1 MTTPEARGGRS
12 FAADPVVETPG
23 ELSPIW
29 AAQLVSC
36 VVDENVGLPDAAV
49 LTFRDPD
56 HEFLQSTGITIGTPL
71 KVSVVTVSGQA
82 RERLFNG
89 EVTGMEV
96 DRDSTGSFTVVRA
109 YSKAHRLQRGRKV
122 VAYRNMT
129 ASAIVRKVAAGAGL
143 TCGTVEAAPVTYK
156 QLSQANV
163 SDWDFLQFLA
173 GESGAQVRV
182 DDKGVLQFTKPEK
195 ASGAPAPSTPATRN
209 PMVLEYGRNLLA
221 LRASLSAAD
230 GASQVEV
237 RGWDVITKK
246 PLVARKPSVNS
257 DTVVPGLSPA
267 LAARFG
273 KSSKLTVTDTPYR
286 TQAET
291 TAVADAVA
299 DQVSAGFGELEVL
312 AEGNPR
318 LRAGKPV
325 ALGNVGQAF
334 SGKYTATAVQH
345 VLEPHGGYR
354 TTVWVSA
361 SPDRSLTGLVTG
373 ANAPGRGPRMP
384 GLAIGVVTD
393 VREQGGAQNGG
404 VRLKFPW
411 LDDTYVTDWVRTVQW
426 GGKGGG
432 GVVSPEVNDEV
443 LVGFEQGLLDSPYVI
458 GGLYNGVDKPSP
470 HDIPLID
477 KTTGKVN
484 RRSIVSRSGHR
495 VELLDARAPGRS
507 GVRLRSADERLEVF
521 LDNRRDRI
529 ELTVY
534 AAKGGTKP
542 LSSVVLDKN
551 GITLDA
557 RQGDVSV
564 SGRNVDINGRVGVKI
579 GGRTVDIDGSQYVN
593 IKGRTGV
600 TVDGGLLGVLKA
612 KLIRIN

>member
-12 FAADPVVETPG
+12 FAADPIVETPG
-23 ELSPIW
+23 ELPPIW

-36 VVDENVGLPDAAV
+36 VVDESVGLPDAAQ

-56 HEFLQSTGITIGTPL
+56 HELLRAVGITIGTPL
-71 KVSVVTVSGQA
+71 RVSVVTVSGQA
-82 RERLFNG
+82 RERLFDG
-89 EVTGMEV
+89 EVTALEV
-96 DRDSTGSFTVVRA
+96 DRDRTGSFTVVRA
-109 YSKAHRLQRGRKV
+109 FSKAHRLQRGRKV
-122 VAYRNMT
+122 VAYRDMT
-129 ASAIVRKVAAGAGL
+129 AEAIVRKVAAGAGL
-143 TCGTVEAAPVTYK
+143 DCGTVEAAPVTYR

-163 SDWDFLQFLA
+163 SDWDFLQYLA
-173 GESGAQVRV
+173 AESGAQVRV
-182 DDKGVLQFTKPEK
+182 DDKGLLQFTRPKK
-195 ASGAPAPSTPATRN
+195 ASGAPAPWTPATRN

-221 LRASLSAAD
+221 LRAALSAAD
-230 GASQVEV
+230 GAAQVEV
-237 RGWDVITKK
+237 RGWDVTTKR
-246 PLVARKPSVNS
+246 PLVARHPSVES

-267 LAARFG
+267 FAARFG
-273 KSSKLTVTDTPYR
+273 RSSKLTVTDTPYR

-291 TAVADAVA
+291 TAVADATA
-299 DQVSAGFGELEVL
+299 AQVSAGFGELEAV

-325 ALGNVGQAF
+325 ALGNVGPAF

-373 ANAPGRGPRMP
+373 ANAPSRGPRMP

-393 VREQGGAQNGG
+393 VREPGGAESGA
-404 VRLKFPW
+404 VKLKFPW
-411 LDDTYVTDWVRTVQW
+411 LDDTYTTDWVRSVQW

-458 GGLYNGVDKPSP
+458 GGLYNGVDHPSP
-470 HDIPLID
+470 HDVPLID
-477 KTTGKVN
+477 STTGRVN
-484 RRSIVSRSGHR
+484 RRSFVSRSGHR
-495 VELLDARAPGRS
+495 VELLDARAPGPS
-507 GVRLRSADERLEVF
+507 GLRLRTGDQRLEVF
-521 LDNRRDRI
+521 LDDRRDRI

-534 AAKGGTKP
+534 SGRGRQP
-542 LSSVVLDKN
+542 LSSVVLDRK

-557 RQGDVSV
+557 GRGDVSV
-564 SGRNVDINGRVGVKI
+564 SGRNVDIQGRVDVKI
-579 GGRTVDIDGSQYVN
+579 GGRTVRVNGSSEVN
-593 IKGRTGV
+593 
-600 TVDGGLLGVLKA
+600 VDGGRLGILKA
-612 KLIRIN
+612 GEIRIN

>member
-1 MTTPEARGGRS
+1 MSTPEAPGGRS
-12 FAADPVVETPG
+12 FAADPVIETPA
-23 ELSPIW
+23 ELPRIW
-29 AAQLVSC
+29 AAQLVNC
-36 VVDENVGLPDAAV
+36 VVDENVGLPDSAV

-56 HEFLQSTGITIGTPL
+56 HEFLQKTGITIGTPL

-82 RERLFNG
+82 RERLFSG
-89 EVTGMEV
+89 EVTALEL
-96 DRDSTGSFTVVRA
+96 DRDRTGSFTVVRA

-129 ASAIVRKVAAGAGL
+129 AAAIVRKVAAGAGL
-143 TCGTVEAAPVTYK
+143 ACGAVEAEPVTYQ

-182 DDKGVLQFTKPEK
+182 DDKGMLQFTKPRK
-195 ASGAPAPSTPATRN
+195 ASGAPAPWTPATRS

-230 GASQVEV
+230 GAQQVEV
-237 RGWDVITKK
+237 RGWDVANKQ
-246 PLVARKPSVNS
+246 PLVARKASVDS

-267 LAARFG
+267 FAARFG
-273 KSSKLTVTDTPYR
+273 TSSKLTVTDTPYR
-286 TQAET
+286 THAET
-291 TAVADAVA
+291 KAVADATA
-299 DQVSAGFGELEVL
+299 AEVSAGFAELEALV
-312 AEGNPR
+312 EGNPK

-393 VREQGGAQNGG
+393 VREPGGAESGG

-432 GVVSPEVNDEV
+432 GVFSPEVNDEV

-470 HDIPLID
+470 HDVPLVD
-477 KTTGKVN
+477 RTTGKVN
-484 RRSIVSRSGHR
+484 RRSLVSRSGHR

-507 GVRLRSADERLEVF
+507 GVRLTSADERLEVF

-534 AAKGGTKP
+534 AGKGRQRP
-542 LSSVVLDKN
+542 LSSVLLDKK

-557 RQGDVSV
+557 GRGDVSV
-564 SGRNVDINGRVGVKI
+564 SGRNVDIQGRVGVTI
-579 GGRTVDIDGSQYVN
+579 GGRTVSVN
-593 IKGRTGV
+593 GASNV

>member
-12 FAADPVVETPG
+12 FAADPVVEAPG
-23 ELSPIW
+23 ELPPIW

-36 VVDENVGLPDAAV
+36 VVDENVGLPDTAV
-49 LTFRDPD
+49 LTYRDPD
-56 HEFLQSTGITIGTPL
+56 HEFLKSTGVTLGTPL
-71 KVSVVTVSGQA
+71 KVSVVTVAGQA

-89 EVTGMEV
+89 EVTAVEI

-109 YSKAHRLQRGRKV
+109 YSVAHRLQRGRKV
-122 VAYRNMT
+122 VAFRNMT
-129 ASAIVRKVAAGAGL
+129 TAAIVRKVAAGAGL
-143 TCGTVEAAPVTYK
+143 PVGKVEAAPVTYK

-182 DDKGVLQFTKPEK
+182 DDKGVLQFTRPEQ
-195 ASGAPAPSTPATRN
+195 ASGAPAPSTPATQN

-221 LRASLSAAD
+221 LRAALSGAD

-237 RGWDVITKK
+237 RGWNVTTKT
-246 PLVARKPSVNS
+246 PLVARQPSVTS
-257 DTVVPGLSPA
+257 DTVRPGLAPA
-267 LAARFG
+267 SAARFG
-273 KSSKLTVTDTPYR
+273 KSAKVTVTDTPYR

-291 TAVADAVA
+291 TAVAKAMA
-299 DQVSAGFGELEVL
+299 AQVSSAFGELEAV

-325 ALGNVGQAF
+325 ALGNVGPAF
-334 SGKYTATAVQH
+334 SGRYTATAVQH
-345 VLEPHGGYR
+345 TLEPHGGYR

-361 SPDRSLTGLVTG
+361 SPDRSLAGLVTG
-373 ANAPGRGPRMP
+373 ANAPGRGPRIP

-393 VREQGGAQNGG
+393 VREPGGAQSGG

-458 GGLYNGVDKPSP
+458 GGLYNGVDRPSK
-470 HDIPLID
+470 HDVPLID
-477 KTTGKVN
+477 KTSGKVN
-484 RRSIVSRSGHR
+484 RRSVVSRSGHR
-495 VELLDARAPGRS
+495 VELLDARAPGPS
-507 GVRLRSADERLEVF
+507 GVRLRTADERLEVL
-521 LDNRRDRI
+521 LDDRNNRI

-534 AAKGGTKP
+534 AAGGRRA
-542 LSSVVLDKN
+542 LSFVRLDN
-551 GITLDA
+551 RGITLDA
-557 RQGDVSV
+557 KTGKVT
-564 SGRNVDINGRVGVKI
+564 VK
-579 GGRTVDIDGSQYVN
+579 GATVDIDATNSVKVGGRSVSVN
-593 IKGRTGV
+593 GQTDL
-600 TVDGGLLGVLKA
+600 TLDGGLLGVLKA
-612 KLIRIN
+612 DLVRIN

>member
-12 FAADPVVETPG
+12 FAADPVIEAPG
-23 ELSPIW
+23 ELPQIW

-36 VVDENVGLPDAAV
+36 VVDENTGLPDAAV

-56 HEFLQSTGITIGTPL
+56 HEFLRATGITIGTPL

-89 EVTGMEV
+89 EVTALEV
-96 DRDSTGSFTVVRA
+96 DRDRTGSFTVVRA
-109 YSKAHRLQRGRKV
+109 YSRAHRLQRGRKV

-143 TCGTVEAAPVTYK
+143 ACGKVEAAPVTYR

-163 SDWDFLQFLA
+163 SDWDFLQYLA

-182 DDKGVLQFTKPEK
+182 DDQGLLQFTRPEK
-195 ASGAPAPSTPATRN
+195 ASGAPAPSTPATRS

-237 RGWDVITKK
+237 RGWDVTTKR
-246 PLVARKPSVNS
+246 PLVARKPSVTS
-257 DTVVPGLSPA
+257 DTVLPGLSAAAGAAGFGTPA
-267 LAARFG
+267 KLA
-273 KSSKLTVTDTPYR
+273 VTDTPYR

-291 TAVADAVA
+291 AAVADATA
-299 DQVSAGFGELEVL
+299 AHVSAGYGELEAV

-318 LRAGKPV
+318 LRAGRPV
-325 ALGNVGQAF
+325 ALGNLGPAF
-334 SGKYTATAVQH
+334 SGRYTATAVQH

-361 SPDRSLTGLVTG
+361 SPDRSLAGLVTG
-373 ANAPGRGPRMP
+373 ANAPSRGPRMP

-393 VREQGGAQNGG
+393 VREPGGAQSGG

-426 GGKGGG
+426 GGRGGG

-458 GGLYNGVDKPSP
+458 GGLYNGVDRPSP
-470 HDIPLID
+470 HDVPLVD
-477 KTTGKVN
+477 GTSGRLN
-484 RRSIVSRSGHR
+484 RRSLVSRSGHR
-495 VELLDARAPGRS
+495 LELLDARAPGRS
-507 GVRLRSADERLEVF
+507 GVRLMSGDETLEVF
-521 LDNRRDRI
+521 LDGRRDRI

-534 AAKGGTKP
+534 AGRSRQA
-542 LSSVVLDKN
+542 LSSVVLDKK

-557 RQGDVSV
+557 GRGDVSV
-564 SGRNVDINGRVGVKI
+564 SGRNVDIQGRVGVKI
-579 GGRTVDIDGSQYVN
+579 GGRTVSVNGSSN
-593 IKGRTGV
+593 V

>member
-1 MTTPEARGGRS
+1 MSGSESGGRS
-12 FAADPVVETPG
+12 FAADPIVEAPG
-23 ELSPIW
+23 ELPPTW

-36 VVDENVGLPDAAV
+36 VVDENVGLPDTAV
-49 LTFRDPD
+49 LTYRDPD
-56 HEFLQSTGITIGTPL
+56 HEFLRATGITIGSPL
-71 KVSVVTVSGQA
+71 RVSVATVKGQA

-89 EVTGMEV
+89 EVTALEI
-96 DRDSTGSFTVVRA
+96 DRDRTGSFTVVRA

-129 ASAIVRKVAAGAGL
+129 AAAIVRKVAAGAGL
-143 TCGTVEAAPVTYK
+143 AVGKVEAAPVTYK

-163 SDWDFLQFLA
+163 SDWDFLQYLA

-182 DDKGVLQFTKPEK
+182 DDQGMLQFTRPVK
-195 ASGAPAPSTPATRN
+195 ASGAPAPSTSAVHN

-221 LRASLSAAD
+221 LRAALSAAD
-230 GASQVEV
+230 GSSTVQV
-237 RGWDVITKK
+237 RGWDVTTKR
-246 PLVARKPSVNS
+246 PLVAQQPSVVS

-273 KSSKLTVTDTPYR
+273 KSAVSVTDTPYR

-291 TAVADAVA
+291 TAVAKAAA
-299 DQVSAGFGELEVL
+299 DRISSGFGELEAV
-312 AEGNPR
+312 AEGNPL
-318 LRAGKPV
+318 LRAGKAV

-334 SGKYTATAVQH
+334 SGRYTATAVQH

-354 TTVWVSA
+354 TTVWVSS
-361 SPDRSLTGLVTG
+361 SPDRSLAGLVTG
-373 ANAPGRGPRMP
+373 ANAPGRGPRIP

-393 VREQGGAQNGG
+393 VREPNGSQRGA

-458 GGLYNGVDKPSP
+458 GGLYNGVDQPSP
-470 HDIPLID
+470 HDVPLID
-477 KTTGKVN
+477 KTSGKVN
-484 RRSIVSRSGHR
+484 RRSVVSRSGHR
-495 VELLDARAPGRS
+495 VELLDAAAPGPS
-507 GVRLRSADERLEVF
+507 GLRLVTGDERLEVRM
-521 LDNRRDRI
+521 DDRRDRI

-534 AAKGGTKP
+534 AGRGRP
-542 LSSVVLDKN
+542 LTSVLLDKN

-557 RQGDVSV
+557 RRGTVKV
-564 SGRNVDINGRVGVKI
+564 SGRQVNIDGTAGVSI
-579 GGRTVDIDGSQYVN
+579 GGRSVKVN
-593 IKGRTGV
+593 GTADV
-600 TVDGGLLGVLKA
+600 TVNGGLLATLKA
-612 KLIRIN
+612 RLIRIN

>member
-1 MTTPEARGGRS
+1 MSGSESGGRS
-12 FAADPVVETPG
+12 FAADPIVEAPG
-23 ELSPIW
+23 ELPPVW

-36 VVDENVGLPDAAV
+36 VVDENVGLPDTAV
-49 LTFRDPD
+49 LTYRDPD
-56 HEFLQSTGITIGTPL
+56 HEFLKATGITIGTPL
-71 KVSVVTVSGQA
+71 KVSVVTVKGQA

-89 EVTGMEV
+89 EVTALEI
-96 DRDSTGSFTVVRA
+96 DRDRTGSFTVVRA

-143 TCGTVEAAPVTYK
+143 AVGKVEAAPVTYR

-163 SDWDFLQFLA
+163 SDWEFLQYLA

-182 DDKGVLQFTKPEK
+182 DDKGVLQFTKPVK
-195 ASGAPAPSTPATRN
+195 ASGAPAPSTSAVRD

-221 LRASLSAAD
+221 LRAALSAAD
-230 GASQVEV
+230 GAAKVRV
-237 RGWDVITKK
+237 RGWDTTTKRPLLAEK
-246 PLVARKPSVNS
+246 PAVVS
-257 DTVVPGLSPA
+257 DTVVPGMRPQ
-267 LAARFG
+267 AAAVFG
-273 KSSKLTVTDTPYR
+273 APVVTVADTPYR

-291 TAVADAVA
+291 AAVADATA
-299 DQVSAGFGELEVL
+299 AQISAGFGELEAL
-312 AEGNPR
+312 AEGNPM

-334 SGKYTATAVQH
+334 SGRYTATAVQH

-373 ANAPGRGPRMP
+373 ADAPGRGSRMP
-384 GLAIGVVTD
+384 GLAIGIVTD
-393 VREQGGAQNGG
+393 VREPNGSQRGA

-443 LVGFEQGLLDSPYVI
+443 LVGFEQGLLDSPYVL
-458 GGLYNGVDKPSP
+458 GGLYNGVDQPSP
-470 HDIPLID
+470 HDVPLVD
-477 KTTGKVN
+477 RTSGKVN
-484 RRSIVSRSGHR
+484 RRSVVSRSGHR
-495 VELLDARAPGRS
+495 VELLDAPAPGPS
-507 GVRLRSADERLEVF
+507 GLRLVTGDERLEVRM
-521 LDNRRDRI
+521 DDRRDRI
-529 ELTVY
+529 EVTVF
-534 AAKGGTKP
+534 AGKNRP
-542 LSSVVLDKN
+542 LSSVVLDRQ

-557 RQGDVSV
+557 GRGTVKVTGRQVDIGATAGV
-564 SGRNVDINGRVGVKI
+564 NVD
-579 GGRTVDIDGSQYVN
+579 GRTVKVAGTAD
-593 IKGRTGV
+593 V
-600 TVDGGLLGVLKA
+600 TVDGGLLAVLKA
-612 KLIRIN
+612 RLIRIN

>member
-1 MTTPEARGGRS
+1 MSGSESGGRS
-12 FAADPVVETPG
+12 FAADPIVEAPG
-23 ELSPIW
+23 ELPPTW

-36 VVDENVGLPDAAV
+36 VVDENVGLPDTAV
-49 LTFRDPD
+49 LTYRDPD
-56 HEFLQSTGITIGTPL
+56 HEFLRATGITIGSPL
-71 KVSVVTVSGQA
+71 RVSVATVKGQA

-89 EVTGMEV
+89 EVTALEI
-96 DRDSTGSFTVVRA
+96 DRDRTGSFTVVRA

-129 ASAIVRKVAAGAGL
+129 AAAIVRKVAAGAGL
-143 TCGTVEAAPVTYK
+143 AVGKVEAAPVTYK

-163 SDWDFLQFLA
+163 SDWDFLQYLA

-182 DDKGVLQFTKPEK
+182 DDQGMLQFTRPVK
-195 ASGAPAPSTPATRN
+195 ASGAPAPSTSAVHN

-221 LRASLSAAD
+221 LRAALSAAD
-230 GASQVEV
+230 GSSTVQV
-237 RGWDVITKK
+237 RGWDVTTKR
-246 PLVARKPSVNS
+246 PLVAQQPSVVS

-273 KSSKLTVTDTPYR
+273 KSAVSVTDTPYR

-291 TAVADAVA
+291 TAVAKAAA
-299 DQVSAGFGELEVL
+299 DRISSGFGELEAV
-312 AEGNPR
+312 AEGNPL
-318 LRAGKPV
+318 LRAGKAV

-334 SGKYTATAVQH
+334 SGRYTATAVQH

-354 TTVWVSA
+354 TTVWVSS
-361 SPDRSLTGLVTG
+361 SPDRSLAGLVTG
-373 ANAPGRGPRMP
+373 ANAPGRGPRIP

-393 VREQGGAQNGG
+393 VREPNGSQRGA

-458 GGLYNGVDKPSP
+458 GGLYNGVDQPSP
-470 HDIPLID
+470 HDVPLID
-477 KTTGKVN
+477 KTSGKVN
-484 RRSIVSRSGHR
+484 RRSVVSRSGHR
-495 VELLDARAPGRS
+495 VELLDAAAPGPS
-507 GVRLRSADERLEVF
+507 GLRLVTGDERLEVRM
-521 LDNRRDRI
+521 DDRRDRI

-534 AAKGGTKP
+534 AGRGRP
-542 LSSVVLDKN
+542 LTSVLLDKN

-557 RQGDVSV
+557 RRGTVKV
-564 SGRNVDINGRVGVKI
+564 SGRQ
-579 GGRTVDIDGSQYVN
+579 VDIDGTAGVSIGGRSVKVN
-593 IKGRTGV
+593 GTADV
-600 TVDGGLLGVLKA
+600 TVNGGLLATLKA
-612 KLIRIN
+612 RLIRIN

>member
-1 MTTPEARGGRS
+1 MSGSEPGGRS
-12 FAADPVVETPG
+12 FAADPIVEAPG
-23 ELSPIW
+23 ELPQIW

-36 VVDENVGLPDAAV
+36 VVDENVGLPDTAV
-49 LTFRDPD
+49 LTYRDPD
-56 HEFLQSTGITIGTPL
+56 HEFLRATGITIGSPL
-71 KVSVVTVSGQA
+71 RVSVMTVKGQA

-89 EVTGMEV
+89 EVTALEI
-96 DRDSTGSFTVVRA
+96 DRDRTGSFTVVRA

-129 ASAIVRKVAAGAGL
+129 AAAIVRKVAAGAGL
-143 TCGTVEAAPVTYK
+143 AVGKVEAAPVTYK

-182 DDKGVLQFTKPEK
+182 DDKGLLQFTLPVK
-195 ASGAPAPSTPATRN
+195 ASGAPAPSTSAVRN

-221 LRASLSAAD
+221 LRAALSAAD
-230 GASQVEV
+230 GASKVQV
-237 RGWDVITKK
+237 RGWDVTTKR
-246 PLVARKPSVNS
+246 PLVAEQPSVVS

-273 KSSKLTVTDTPYR
+273 KSAVAVTDTPYR

-291 TAVADAVA
+291 TAVAKAAA
-299 DQVSAGFGELEVL
+299 DEVSSGFGELEAV
-312 AEGNPR
+312 AEGNPL
-318 LRAGKPV
+318 LRAGKPI

-334 SGKYTATAVQH
+334 SGRYTATAVQH

-354 TTVWVSA
+354 TTVWVSS
-361 SPDRSLTGLVTG
+361 SPDRSLAGLVTG
-373 ANAPGRGPRMP
+373 ANAPGRGPRIP

-393 VREQGGAQNGG
+393 VREPNGSQRGA

-411 LDDTYVTDWVRTVQW
+411 LDDTYVSDWVRTVQW

-443 LVGFEQGLLDSPYVI
+443 LVGFEQGLLDSPYVL
-458 GGLYNGVDKPSP
+458 GGLYNGVDQPSP
-470 HDIPLID
+470 HDVPLID
-477 KTTGKVN
+477 KTSGKVN
-484 RRSIVSRSGHR
+484 RRSVVSRSGHR
-495 VELLDARAPGRS
+495 VELLDAPAPGPS
-507 GVRLRSADERLEVF
+507 GLRLVTGDERLEVRM
-521 LDNRRDRI
+521 DDRRDRI

-534 AAKGGTKP
+534 AGRGRP
-542 LSSVVLDKN
+542 LTSVLLDKN

-557 RQGDVSV
+557 RRGTVKV
-564 SGRNVDINGRVGVKI
+564 SGRQ
-579 GGRTVDIDGSQYVN
+579 VDIDGTAGVSIGGRSVKVN
-593 IKGRTGV
+593 GTADV
-600 TVDGGLLGVLKA
+600 TVNGGLLATLKA
-612 KLIRIN
+612 RLIRIN

>member
-1 MTTPEARGGRS
+1 MSGSEPGGRS
-12 FAADPVVETPG
+12 FAADPIVEAPG
-23 ELSPIW
+23 ELPQIW

-36 VVDENVGLPDAAV
+36 VVDENVGLPDTAV
-49 LTFRDPD
+49 LTYRDPD
-56 HEFLQSTGITIGTPL
+56 HEFLRATGITIGTPL
-71 KVSVVTVSGQA
+71 RVSVATVKGQA

-89 EVTGMEV
+89 EVTALEI
-96 DRDSTGSFTVVRA
+96 DRDRTGSFTVVRA

-129 ASAIVRKVAAGAGL
+129 AAAIVRKVAAGAGL
-143 TCGTVEAAPVTYK
+143 AVGKVEAAPVTYK

-163 SDWDFLQFLA
+163 SDWDFLQYLA

-182 DDKGVLQFTKPEK
+182 DDQGLLQFTRPVK
-195 ASGAPAPSTPATRN
+195 ASGAPAPSTSAVRD

-221 LRASLSAAD
+221 LRAALTAAD
-230 GASQVEV
+230 GASKVQV
-237 RGWDVITKK
+237 RGWDVTTKR
-246 PLVARKPSVNS
+246 PLVAEHPAVIS
-257 DTVVPGLSPA
+257 DTVVPGLGPQT
-267 LAARFG
+267 AARFG
-273 KSSKLTVTDTPYR
+273 AAAVSVTDTPYR

-291 TAVADAVA
+291 TAVAKATA
-299 DQVSAGFGELEVL
+299 AQISSGFGELEAV
-312 AEGNPR
+312 AEGNPL

-334 SGKYTATAVQH
+334 SGRYTATAVQH
-345 VLEPHGGYR
+345 VLEPHGGFR

-373 ANAPGRGPRMP
+373 ANAPGRGPRIP

-393 VREQGGAQNGG
+393 VREPNGSQRGA

-458 GGLYNGVDKPSP
+458 GGLYNGVDQPSP
-470 HDIPLID
+470 HDVPLID
-477 KTTGKVN
+477 KTSGKVN
-484 RRSIVSRSGHR
+484 RRSVVSRSGHR
-495 VELLDARAPGRS
+495 VELLDAAAPGPS
-507 GVRLRSADERLEVF
+507 GLRLVTGDERLEVRM
-521 LDNRRDRI
+521 DDRRDRI

-534 AAKGGTKP
+534 AGRGRP
-542 LSSVVLDKN
+542 LTSVVLDGT

-557 RQGDVSV
+557 RKGTVKV
-564 SGRNVDINGRVGVKI
+564 SGRQ
-579 GGRTVDIDGSQYVN
+579 VDIDGTAGVSIGGRSVKVN
-593 IKGRTGV
+593 GTADV
-600 TVDGGLLGVLKA
+600 TVDGGLLAVLKA
-612 KLIRIN
+612 RLIRIN

>member
-1 MTTPEARGGRS
+1 MSKAETRGGRS
-12 FAADPVVETPG
+12 FAADPVVETPA
-23 ELSPIW
+23 ELPRVW
-29 AAQLVSC
+29 ATQLVSC
-36 VVDENVGLPDAAV
+36 VVDENVGLPDAAQ

-56 HEFLQSTGITIGTPL
+56 HEFLKATGVTIGTPL
-71 KVSVVTVSGQA
+71 RVSVVTVNGRA

-89 EVTGMEV
+89 EVTALEV
-96 DRDSTGSFTVVRA
+96 DRDRTGSFTVVRA
-109 YSKAHRLQRGRKV
+109 YSRAHRLQRGRKV

-129 ASAIVRKVAAGAGL
+129 AAAIVRKVAAGAGL
-143 TCGTVEAAPVTYK
+143 ACGTVEAAPITYR

-163 SDWDFLQFLA
+163 SDWDFLQYLA

-182 DDKGVLQFTKPEK
+182 DDKGLLQFTRPRE
-195 ASGAPAPSTPATRN
+195 ASGAPAPSTPATRS

-230 GASQVEV
+230 GAASVEV
-237 RGWDVITKK
+237 RGWDVTTKR
-246 PLVARKPSVNS
+246 PLVARHPSVTS
-257 DTVVPGLSPA
+257 QTVEPGLSPA
-267 LAARFG
+267 LSARFG
-273 KSSKLTVTDTPYR
+273 ASAKLTVTDTPYR

-291 TAVADAVA
+291 AAVADATAARVG
-299 DQVSAGFGELEVL
+299 AGFAELEAV
-312 AEGNPR
+312 AEGDPL
-318 LRAGKPV
+318 LRAGRPV

-334 SGKYTATAVQH
+334 SGRYTATAVQH

-373 ANAPGRGPRMP
+373 ANAPDRGPRMP

-393 VREQGGAQNGG
+393 VREPGGAERGA

-411 LDDTYVTDWVRTVQW
+411 LDDSYVTDWVRTVQW

-458 GGLYNGVDKPSP
+458 GGLYNGVDRPSP
-470 HDIPLID
+470 HDVPLVD
-477 KTTGKVN
+477 TTSGQVN
-484 RRSIVSRSGHR
+484 RRSVVSRSGHR
-495 VELLDARAPGRS
+495 VELLDAKAPGPS
-507 GVRLRSADERLEVF
+507 GLRLRTGDERLEVR
-521 LDNRRDRI
+521 LDDRRDRI

-534 AAKGGTKP
+534 AGRGRP
-542 LSSVVLDKN
+542 LTSVLLDKD

-557 RQGDVSV
+557 RAGNVTV
-564 SGRNVDINGRVGVKI
+564 RGRQ
-579 GGRTVDIDGSQYVN
+579 VDIDGTDGVTVG
-593 IKGRTGV
+593 GRSVRLTGRSDV

-612 KLIRIN
+612 RLIRIN